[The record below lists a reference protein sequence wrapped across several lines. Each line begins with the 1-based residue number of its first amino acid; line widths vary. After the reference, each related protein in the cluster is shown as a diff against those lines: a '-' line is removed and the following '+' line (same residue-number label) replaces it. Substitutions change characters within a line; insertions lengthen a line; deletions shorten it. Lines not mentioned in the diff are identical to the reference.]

1 MAAQVTI
8 NGTPLS
14 DEHVAA
20 LTDALQGFFL
30 LSSHIEY
37 TLSGK
42 TKAMYERARVVHIML
57 MSPLLEDSPF
67 HGKSGMQSAPL
78 VYASSNALHIDQAP
92 LVVYEDAAPLAY
104 YQCGNCTACANP
116 VAAARGSHFYC
127 TQCGHGAHFHYKE
140 DE

>member
-14 DEHVAA
+14 DEHVEA
-20 LTDALQGFFL
+20 LTSVVRGYLGHIQSDMLSVNYPHMLDVNALL
-30 LSSHIEY
+30 N
-37 TLSGK
+37 
-42 TKAMYERARVVHIML
+42 A
-57 MSPLLEDSPF
+57 PLLEDSQF
-67 HGKSGMQSAPL
+67 HGKSGMQSAPT
-78 VYASSNALHIDQAP
+78 VYASSNALPIDQAP